1 MEVLLPLLIF
11 AGGVIYSV
19 IASTGNKN
27 EEKRDI
33 DPSKME
39 RPGRSA
45 PRPRQSESNQG
56 GRQAQGS
63 GGMFGELKREFQSE
77 YEKAMGRTGTD
88 TSAGPAGSGTAGGPE
103 RPTREDVRR
112 RVEEERRK
120 LEERRQ
126 REKKKSSMRE
136 RSRGEASRDR
146 KPVERKQSERAE
158 RARERVRTGAA
169 ETNVEVAKPVEGVG
183 SEITDQP
190 RYSYGDDRTSV
201 NGADKKKKSAF
212 SSNDLTFDNKA
223 IVNGIIFNEILG
235 KPKSRK

>member
-11 AGGVIYSV
+11 AGGVIYSI

-33 DPSKME
+33 DPGKME

-45 PRPRQSESNQG
+45 PRPRQSESDTG
-56 GRQAQGS
+56 GRQSQGS
-63 GGMFGELKREFQSE
+63 GGMFDELKREFQSE

-88 TSAGPAGSGTAGGPE
+88 TSAGPPE
-103 RPTREDVRR
+103 RPSREDVKR

-126 REKKKSSMRE
+126 REKKETSMRE
-136 RSRGEASRDR
+136 RSRRETSRDR

-169 ETNVEVAKPVEGVG
+169 DSNVEVAKPVEGVG
-183 SEITDQP
+183 SEITDEL

-201 NGADKKKKSAF
+201 ADTRKSSAF
-212 SSNDLTFDNKA
+212 SSKDLTFDNKA
-223 IVNGIIFNEILG
+223 IVNGVIFNEILG